1 MAVSRHNYIHRNKS
15 NITIGIKGREKSVFE
30 IKDIV
35 ADVSKVQQQSIK
47 LSMEYSKNA
56 KFPDFLG
63 MDKEYT
69 KILREIPY
77 KLSDVIEKKG
87 HYEPQQILESLKYL
101 KSIATDEESF
111 KREFY
116 NEVNKYYGTN
126 FNTKQ
131 TETLLKKGT
140 FMYVPYD
147 YSHKPSDPVPLQDW
161 IIKNT
166 ELDESQIRKINDLE
180 ELKKIAQTYIQAGEL
195 A

>member
-1 MAVSRHNYIHRNKS
+1 MAISRYNYIHRNKS
-15 NITIGIKGREKSVFE
+15 NITVGIKGQAKSVFE

-35 ADVSKVQQQSIK
+35 ANVSKVQQQSIK

-87 HYEPQQILESLKYL
+87 HYEPQQIFESLKYL

-126 FNTKQ
+126 FDTKQ
-131 TETLLKKGT
+131 TEILLKKGT
-140 FMYVPYD
+140 FMYVPHD

-166 ELDESQIRKINDLE
+166 ELDESQIRRINDLE
-180 ELKKIAQTYIQAGEL
+180 ELKKIAQTYIQAREL